1 MLPERI
7 CTALVQA
14 MVAHLQAP
22 QEHVG
27 LAATG
32 TDNGHLYAAVW
43 AGGELRV
50 AQSHAIDDKARLLK
64 LCAESNPVDLDQE
77 LGPYAERFRVL
88 DGKRTLHRLGW
99 RPHLG
104 HAIA

>member
-7 CTALVQA
+7 RAALVRA
-14 MVAHLQAP
+14 MVAHIAAP
-22 QEHVG
+22 EDHLG

-32 TDNGHLYAAVW
+32 TDGGHLYAALW
-43 AGGELRV
+43 AEGELRV
-50 AQSHAIDDKARLLK
+50 AQSHAEDDKARLLK

-88 DGKRTLHRLGW
+88 DGQRTLHRLGW